1 MTRSRWTMTLASAAI
16 LASFAIAEIAAADDA
31 DALARSN
38 ALFDEG
44 KRLLD
49 AGRVAEAC
57 ARLDESYRLAP
68 RGGNLLNLGICHE
81 REGKLL
87 AARRELRD
95 ALATARRDGRADRE
109 PVAREH
115 LAAVEAKLA
124 WIAVTP
130 PPNVGAGVEIRVDG
144 APIAPGD
151 WSAIAVEPGR
161 HVVTASAA
169 GFRARE
175 VTLTLETGGK
185 KETVR
190 FDALEPLG
198 AAPPSASATTPSATP
213 TTIPSTPPPAS
224 SASPDVAPPP
234 APRSD
239 SLRTASLVAGIAG
252 VAISVATGAWAL
264 ERKGVVSSECNAAK
278 QCSQQGADAASTG
291 RTLVVMSTTAFAI
304 GAVGFGAWFLLPR
317 SDAPHATQGIGFT
330 ARGTF

>member
-1 MTRSRWTMTLASAAI
+1 MRRWRRTALAGAMMLVSTAAT
-16 LASFAIAEIAAADDA
+16 ADDPM
-31 DALARSN
+31 ARAN
-38 ALFDEG
+38 TLFEDG
-44 KRLLD
+44 KKLLD
-49 AGRVAEAC
+49 DGHVAEAC
-57 ARLDESYRLAP
+57 ARFDESYRLAP
-68 RGGNLLNLGICHE
+68 RGGTLLNLGLCHE
-81 REGKLL
+81 RDGKLL

-95 ALATARRDGRADRE
+95 ALAMARRDGRADRE

-144 APIAPGD
+144 APIAPDD
-151 WSAIAVEPGR
+151 WSAVAVEPGR

-185 KETVR
+185 KESVR

-198 AAPPSASATTPSATP
+198 AAPPSPSAIASTTP
-213 TTIPSTPPPAS
+213 TTIASTPPPAP
-224 SASPDVAPPP
+224 SASHDVAPPP

-239 SLRTASLVAGIAG
+239 SLRTAALVAGITG
-252 VAISVATGAWAL
+252 VAISVATGVWAL

-291 RTLVVMSTTAFAI
+291 RTLVVVSTAAFAI

-317 SDAPHATQGIGFT
+317 ADAPHAAQGIGFT

>member
-1 MTRSRWTMTLASAAI
+1 MRRWRRTALAGAMMLVSTAAT
-16 LASFAIAEIAAADDA
+16 ADDPM
-31 DALARSN
+31 ARAN
-38 ALFDEG
+38 TLFEDG
-44 KRLLD
+44 KKLLD
-49 AGRVAEAC
+49 DGHVAEAC
-57 ARLDESYRLAP
+57 ARFDESYRLAP
-68 RGGNLLNLGICHE
+68 RGGTLLNLGLCHE
-81 REGKLL
+81 RDGKLL

-95 ALATARRDGRADRE
+95 ALAMARRDGRADRE

-144 APIAPGD
+144 APIAPDD
-151 WSAIAVEPGR
+151 WSAVAVEPGR

-185 KETVR
+185 KESVR
-190 FDALEPLG
+190 FDALEPLS
-198 AAPPSASATTPSATP
+198 AAPPSPSATP
-213 TTIPSTPPPAS
+213 SAIASTTPTTIASTPPPAP
-224 SASPDVAPPP
+224 SASHDV

-239 SLRTASLVAGIAG
+239 SLRTAALVAGITG
-252 VAISVATGAWAL
+252 VAISVATGVWAL

-278 QCSQQGADAASTG
+278 LCSQQGADAASTG
-291 RTLVVMSTTAFAI
+291 RTLVVVSTAAFAI

-317 SDAPHATQGIGFT
+317 ADAPHAAQGIGFT
-330 ARGTF
+330 ARGMF

>member
-1 MTRSRWTMTLASAAI
+1 MRRWRGTAL
-16 LASFAIAEIAAADDA
+16 AAAMMLVSTAATADDP
-31 DALARSN
+31 LARSN
-38 ALFDEG
+38 TLFEDG
-44 KRLLD
+44 KKLLD
-49 AGRVAEAC
+49 DGHVAEAC
-57 ARLDESYRLAP
+57 ARFDQSYRLAP
-68 RGGNLLNLGICHE
+68 RGGTLLNLGICHE

-95 ALATARRDGRADRE
+95 ALAMARRDGRADRE

-144 APIAPGD
+144 APIAPDD
-151 WSAIAVEPGR
+151 WSAVAVEPGR
-161 HVVTASAA
+161 HVVTASAG

-185 KETVR
+185 KENVR

-198 AAPPSASATTPSATP
+198 AAPPSASATTPS
-213 TTIPSTPPPAS
+213 TPPPAP
-224 SASPDVAPPP
+224 SASRDVAPPP

-239 SLRTASLVAGIAG
+239 SLRTTALVAGIAG

-264 ERKGVVSSECNAAK
+264 ERKGVVSSECNAQK
-278 QCSQQGADAASTG
+278 LCSPQGADAASTG
-291 RTLVVMSTTAFAI
+291 RTLVVVSTAAFAI